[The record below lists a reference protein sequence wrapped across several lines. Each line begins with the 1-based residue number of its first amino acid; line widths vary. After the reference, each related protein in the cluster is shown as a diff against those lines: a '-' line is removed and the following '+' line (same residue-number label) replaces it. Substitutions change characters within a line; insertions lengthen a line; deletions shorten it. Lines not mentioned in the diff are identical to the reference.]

1 MQPYNTRS
9 IVILT
14 RLWKAM
20 VSCIEILIR
29 ISPIMALSLYLEI
42 NLVGQIIFT
51 FPVIL
56 FI

>member
-1 MQPYNTRS
+1 
-9 IVILT
+9 
-14 RLWKAM
+14 M